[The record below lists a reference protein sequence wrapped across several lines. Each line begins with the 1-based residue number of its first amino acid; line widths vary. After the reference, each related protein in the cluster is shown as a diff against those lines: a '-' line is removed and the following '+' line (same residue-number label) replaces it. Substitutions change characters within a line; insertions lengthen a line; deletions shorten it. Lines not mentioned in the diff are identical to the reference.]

1 MRWTLSGRVLRTGLV
16 LFAIVFASRSA
27 FAERRYAVLIG
38 SNPGWSQDRPLRY
51 AENDAERMRDVLV
64 SLGGF
69 SPDRVE
75 LLRDPSTADVRS
87 SLRRLAQVTR
97 DSTGEDTLVFVY
109 YSGHADDKNLHLRG
123 DPLSQGE
130 LAETMRELP
139 ATIKLAVIDA
149 CKSGAVTRKGGA
161 PIDEF
166 QIDVQAPKLSGMVF
180 LSSSGADELSQESRA
195 IAGSVFTHHLVSGL
209 RGAAD
214 EDGDHQV
221 TISEAYHY
229 AYGRTRADTAISG
242 APQRPAFSYQLSGQ
256 GELVITKLATSH
268 VAQMTVPRGSDAKY
282 IVLDQREWRLIA
294 EAHAQRDRDTI
305 VALAPGNYRVKHVL
319 SDHLEVG
326 SMVLAAG
333 DHANVDKLAYESAP
347 LATGV
352 LKGDPNDL
360 SPPERAELSRTQAFG
375 LLADGQAAPA
385 LAMFDK
391 LLATNPGDLQ
401 AWRGRSRSLVRLAEA
416 YERVGDERNESRSLG
431 DALKADPSLADDP
444 MFQIWY
450 RRLGEIQ
457 GRSQQIDRN
466 AAIYQHAIENNPR
479 LDKRFGVGFDVFSGS
494 GMFAINA
501 GLVVKRILFPRI
513 GFDFETYGFDASLG
527 IAPLQTRW
535 SPYLALGVH
544 ESLQKL
550 GIANSSGNTTVG
562 DGSMA
567 SYNSKEIWGQQ
578 ARIEGGAQYVSS
590 VGFTTE
596 LGLCMMVFQAND
608 GHTAQQ
614 VFPVFHFGWL
624 W

>member
-1 MRWTLSGRVLRTGLV
+1 MRWTLCERVLRVLV
-16 LFAIVFASRSA
+16 AVVVFGVASRSA
-27 FAERRYAVLIG
+27 SAEQRYAVLIG

-51 AENDAERMRDVLV
+51 AENDAERMRDVLI

-97 DSTGEDTLVFVY
+97 DSAGEDTLVFVY
-109 YSGHADDKNLHLRG
+109 YSGHADDRNLHLRG
-123 DPLSQGE
+123 EPLSHGE
-130 LAETMRELP
+130 LAETLRELP

-161 PIDEF
+161 PVDEF
-166 QIDVQAPKLSGMVF
+166 QIDVQAPRLSGMVL

-214 EDGDHQV
+214 EDGDNQV

-229 AYGRTRADTAISG
+229 AYGRTRADTAVSG

-256 GELVITKLATSH
+256 GELVLTRLAGPH
-268 VAQMTVPRGSDAKY
+268 AAQMTVPRGRDEKY
-282 IVLDQREWRLIA
+282 VVLDQREWRLIA
-294 EAHAQRDRDTI
+294 EAHAQKDRDTI
-305 VALAPGNYRVKHVL
+305 VALAPGSYRVKHVFA
-319 SDHLEVG
+319 DHLEVG

-333 DHANVDKLAYESAP
+333 EHANVDKLAYASAP
-347 LATGV
+347 LSTGV

-360 SPPERAELSRTQAFG
+360 SPRERAEFTRTQAFG

-385 LAMFDK
+385 LAIFDQ
-391 LLATNPGDLQ
+391 LLAVNPSDLQ

-416 YERVGDERNESRSLG
+416 YERVGDVPNESRSLN
-431 DALKADPSLADDP
+431 DALKADPSLSGDP

-457 GRSQQIDRN
+457 GRSQQIDKN
-466 AAIYQHAIENNPR
+466 AAIYQHAIEGNPR
-479 LDKRFGVGFDVFSGS
+479 LDKRFGFGFDVFSGS
-494 GMFAINA
+494 GMFTINA
-501 GLVVKRILFPRI
+501 GLVVKRVFFPRV
-513 GFDFETYGFDASLG
+513 GFDFETYGLDASLG
-527 IAPLQTRW
+527 VAPLQTRW

-544 ESLQKL
+544 ESLAKL
-550 GIANSSGNTTVG
+550 GISNSSGNTTVG
-562 DGSMA
+562 TGTKATYKA
-567 SYNSKEIWGQQ
+567 SEVWGQQ

-590 VGFTTE
+590 MGFTTE
-596 LGLCMMVFQAND
+596 LGLCMMVFQADD